1 MIGKL
6 TKGVAGLIAVAALL
20 VSLGAAVPAALAAE
34 SAPVQPRAHQVH
46 AIPTHATHKVAVAP
60 EKATVAVEIRGT
72 SVSSSDEY
80 QSARTVQ
87 AMSVSGND
95 EYWFDH

>member
-6 TKGVAGLIAVAALL
+6 TKGIAVLIAVAALL
-20 VSLGAAVPAALAAE
+20 VSLGAAAPAAPEAE
-34 SAPVQPRAHQVH
+34 SAPVQARTHQVH
-46 AIPTHATHKVAVAP
+46 AIPTHATHEVAVAS

-72 SVSSSDEY
+72 SVSGGGKYRSEH
-80 QSARTVQ
+80 TVQ
-87 AMSVSGND
+87 AMSVSGYD